1 MGDAIVGVVANPLSG
16 RDIRRLVTQASVFPT
31 AEKANMIQ
39 RMLTA
44 FGAVGV
50 QRVLL
55 STDLGGISA
64 SVFRA
69 IGRHRGQNG
78 RWPEVEFL
86 DGQPIRQTA
95 QDTVDAVRRMVT
107 AGANARSS
115 RSRITMRRARGSGAV
130 ARSTVANA
138 ASVSFV

>member
-1 MGDAIVGVVANPLSG
+1 V
-16 RDIRRLVTQASVFPT
+16 RRLAGRASVFPT

-50 QRVLL
+50 HRVLL

-64 SVFRA
+64 AVFRA
-69 IGRHRGQNG
+69 TGQRRAQDG

-86 DGQPIRQTA
+86 NGQPIRQTA
-95 QDTVDAVRRMVT
+95 QDTVDAVRRMVAAGGRVIICLGGEWTPRGT
-107 AGANARSS
+107 APGGCGAP
-115 RSRITMRRARGSGAV
+115 
-130 ARSTVANA
+130 
-138 ASVSFV
+138 

>member
-50 QRVLL
+50 HRVLL

-64 SVFRA
+64 AVYRA
-69 IGRHRGQNG
+69 LSRHRDAG
-78 RWPEVEFL
+78 RPVA
-86 DGQPIRQTA
+86 GGGVP
-95 QDTVDAVRRMVT
+95 RRPADPADR
-107 AGANARSS
+107 AGHRGRRPAHGRS
-115 RSRITMRRARGSGAV
+115 RARG
-130 ARSTVANA
+130 
-138 ASVSFV
+138 